1 MTSHLL
7 TSFKQACHLCKVVI
21 SDRDELSSDRNTA
34 VIITDIMDKIYP
46 VQPSSETPRRVSF
59 EQLETRLNKWQ
70 IDLPEPLRYSQSDR
84 RNHILPHVLLLH
96 IEYHAAVLLLHRA
109 L

>member
-1 MTSHLL
+1 M
-7 TSFKQACHLCKVVI
+7 TSFKQACHLCEVT
-21 SDRDELSSDRNTA
+21 SDRDFLPSDWNPA

-46 VQPSSETPRRVSF
+46 VQISSDAPRRVLF
-59 EQLETRLNKWQ
+59 EKLENRLNKWQ
-70 IDLPEPLRYSQSDR
+70 IDLPEPLRYTQSDR
-84 RNHILPHVLLLH
+84 RNHVLPHVLLLH